1 MATGAII
8 VDADTLLYRIGFQ
21 YLGDDEDSY
30 IGAIS
35 TYLDNVILDAA
46 RAFRTVYGVPE
57 NWEYYIMLS
66 GEGERY
72 RTKFDQES
80 TYKIGRLN
88 APKPKF
94 VPEMKEY
101 IRSRKYVRETFTA
114 PAEWGEADDL
124 VSVFSYD
131 FRVAGIP
138 YIIAGCDKDL
148 LQIPGWH
155 YNYIKKTSF
164 EISKEQ
170 ALKNFFKQLLMG
182 DQGDSIP
189 GIPGIGP
196 KKATW
201 LLDEL
206 NTSEEMWDGVLAAYT
221 NFYAPHGYSDD
232 DIAEMLYERGN
243 KLWLKRKDD
252 EVWTPPVP
260 TED

>member
-1 MATGAII
+1 MANGAII

-21 YLGDDEDSY
+21 YLGDDADSY

-35 TYLDNVILDAA
+35 TYIDNVIGDARDYYLA
-46 RAFRTVYGVPE
+46 TYGNADINPF
-57 NWEYYIMLS
+57 IMLS

-80 TYKIGRLN
+80 TYKIGRWN

-94 VPEMKEY
+94 VQEMKDY
-101 IRSRKYVRETFTA
+101 LRIKKYPSNTYTA
-114 PAEWGEADDL
+114 LAEWGEADDL
-124 VSVFSYD
+124 VSCFACDCRLDYT
-131 FRVAGIP
+131 P

-155 YNYIKKTSF
+155 YNYLKKTCF
-164 EISKEQ
+164 NISKEE

-196 KKATW
+196 KKAAW

-232 DIAEMLYERGN
+232 DIADMLYERGN
-243 KLWLKRKDD
+243 KLWLKRKYD